1 MTNFVHNLIFNMDS
15 TRSLLS
21 KPSKDVEFQDVFYTV
36 DQRANFCEYEKDF
49 LTFETIKRYA
59 TMYKYLITML

>member
-1 MTNFVHNLIFNMDS
+1 MDS

-49 LTFETIKRYA
+49 LTLGTIKRYA
-59 TMYKYLITML
+59 TMYNYLITML